1 MSNSLEQLKKRDSRV
16 FHYEINGDDLV
27 SESCCPMCG
36 SDRLEVLSDV
46 TVSGGPRFFETS
58 VCQTCHFVFR
68 SIFPG
73 FEWFQ
78 ARWAQIAT
86 QSRDVFNPALEDDRK
101 VRYGAYRD
109 LLSPYTVPG
118 GRTLDIGG
126 GYGTGVSVFRDAGYQ
141 VELLEPEDDRA
152 DYAENVLGIDTHHTV
167 LEEFEPDGQYDLILW
182 AHNLEHVDGPRKSFE
197 KVASMLKPDTGVLYL
212 EVPLA
217 RNIIDWS
224 DSMFM
229 AHKSNFSDRHIDDL
243 LAAGGLSQV
252 YKWYPNLNSPVH
264 ADIGVIAV
272 PPALAEMNLEKVD
285 SDDQTHTSPTPQ
297 EFRDLYQRMMPCCLP
312 DPAPPTLHF
321 EVPFI
326 NQFYTT
332 VRYNDG
338 GFTYDSE
345 NGRVIFEPAKDAG

>member
-16 FHYEINGDDLV
+16 FHYEINDDDLV
-27 SESCCPMCG
+27 TESCCPMCG

-46 TVSGGPRFFETS
+46 SVSDGPRFFETS
-58 VCQTCHFVFR
+58 VCQSCHFVFR

-78 ARWAQIAT
+78 ARWSQIAT
-86 QSRDVFNPALEDDRK
+86 QSRDVFNPELEQERK
-101 VRYGAYRD
+101 TRYGTYREM
-109 LLSPYTVPG
+109 LAPYAAPG

-152 DYAENVLGIDTHHTV
+152 DYAKNVLGIDTHHTV
-167 LEEFEPDGQYDLILW
+167 LENFEPDGQYDLILW
-182 AHNLEHVDGPRKSFE
+182 AHNLEHVDGPQKSFE
-197 KVASMLKPDTGVLYL
+197 KVASMLRPDTGVLYL

-243 LAAGGLSQV
+243 LAANGLSQI
-252 YKWYPNLNSPVH
+252 YKWYPKLNSPVH
-264 ADIGVIAV
+264 ADIGVIAA
-272 PPALAEMNLEKVD
+272 PPALVALHSENA
-285 SDDQTHTSPTPQ
+285 QTNDKGQASPTPD
-297 EFRDLYQRMMPCCLP
+297 EFRDLYQRMMPCSLP
-312 DPAPPTLHF
+312 DPAPRPLHF

-332 VRYNDG
+332 VRYTDG
-338 GFTYDSE
+338 GFAYDAA
-345 NGRVIFEPAKDAG
+345 NRRVVFEPAEDM